1 MWTLPLLLLTL
12 ACRTATNLILPETP
26 ASSQFPTLTPL
37 PFIPDSGSVSA
48 EAAPEESCPAT
59 LTDIMTAATTT
70 GDTYEPNAESQ
81 LVLYKVTGEQITDPN
96 FETIPVDLKDEQED
110 LATQQQIWSYFAAL
124 IPEPNRQMVAYYSVL
139 TDGKANLMAA
149 VSQTKSD
156 PTQWVL
162 EVDITDSTDY
172 ANLTFTMVHEFGH
185 LLTLNADQ
193 VPPNLAVFN
202 NPDDKDIYI
211 REVATCPNYFP
222 GEGCSTSNSYINQFY
237 QRFWSD
243 IYAEWSQIDQ
253 IEDERDYYEKMI
265 QFYAQYEDRFVS
277 EYATTNPGEDIAES
291 WAYFV
296 LAPKPSGTTI
306 ADQKVLFFYEHPELV
321 ELRAQ
326 ILSRLCIVF
335 PK

>member
-1 MWTLPLLLLTL
+1 MM
-12 ACRTATNLILPETP
+12 A
-26 ASSQFPTLTPL
+26 
-37 PFIPDSGSVSA
+37 V
-48 EAAPEESCPAT
+48 
-59 LTDIMTAATTT
+59 TTT
-70 GDTYEPNAESQ
+70 GGFHEPDEESH
-81 LVLYKVTGEQITDPN
+81 LVIYTVNGGQITDPN